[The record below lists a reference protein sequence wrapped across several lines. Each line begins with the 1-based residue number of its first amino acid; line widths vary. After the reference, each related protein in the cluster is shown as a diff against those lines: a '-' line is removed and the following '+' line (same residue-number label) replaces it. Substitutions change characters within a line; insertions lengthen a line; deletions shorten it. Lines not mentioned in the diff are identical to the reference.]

1 MAKKKLTA
9 DDLGKTLAEFG
20 FKEGDEIFIPS
31 EETNDNEQSDSNEGG
46 ENTEAPPTGGSQ
58 PPPDKKRD

>member
-9 DDLGKTLAEFG
+9 EDLDKTLAEFG

-31 EETNDNEQSDSNEGG
+31 EETNDNESTTDEGG
-46 ENTEAPPTGGSQ
+46 EGDGDEGDGGGNH
-58 PPPDKKRD
+58 PKKGGGN